1 VDGHFRQLLFAQ
13 EEREG
18 ISTGVLFTDFLDFHI
33 IIRQEVINRK
43 QIHAT
48 LERIILPQSIKRQHL
63 PIIIQILGESP
74 IGMPTSQ
81 LHLNILLILLRIRR
95 INPQILLL
103 NIMLERILGL
113 GLRIIELLTHIL
125 VKLPGELITVI
136 DMEYPLIEVDVLPH
150 LKILPDKM
158 LIEIPNPLRYFLS
171 LDEQPLGYARI
182 LHSGLDNQYGLI
194 GQVVINH
201 DLPDPVILQRTL
213 NDMLLEKG
221 IEPEHLPVVFDP
233 GGLDARDVVV
243 FGEAALA
250 VDQGEV
256 EFALGHLVDQVLVVL
271 LLQRRVFELLG
282 VVDHAQQLR
291 LVVVLFVW
299 VGVDVPGQERHLF
312 GQVDLHEVVFL

>member
-1 VDGHFRQLLFAQ
+1 
-13 EEREG
+13 
-18 ISTGVLFTDFLDFHI
+18 
-33 IIRQEVINRK
+33 
-43 QIHAT
+43 
-48 LERIILPQSIKRQHL
+48 
-63 PIIIQILGESP
+63 
-74 IGMPTSQ
+74 
-81 LHLNILLILLRIRR
+81 
-95 INPQILLL
+95 
-103 NIMLERILGL
+103 
-113 GLRIIELLTHIL
+113 
-125 VKLPGELITVI
+125 
-136 DMEYPLIEVDVLPH
+136 
-150 LKILPDKM
+150 
-158 LIEIPNPLRYFLS
+158 
-171 LDEQPLGYARI
+171 
-182 LHSGLDNQYGLI
+182 
-194 GQVVINH
+194 
-201 DLPDPVILQRTL
+201 
-213 NDMLLEKG
+213 MLLEKG